1 MPTALTW
8 RKSSMVGPSA
18 SRSSTCRICRSV
30 ARSAALAPTDNA
42 KNRKKIVIPA
52 TAGIHL
58 SAARAAERWVPA
70 FAGTTDLGGRG
81 VILATSGRVF
91 PFYTRR
97 RAGIPVLCSA
107 PTPCAEI
114 GAAFFE
120 EGVGALLRLI
130 GVVIE
135 RQRLEGEREDLLAPG
150 LDLGIELF
158 RRDDLVDQPHLEG
171 FGGGV
176 AAAQKPDLARALL
189 AHQARQIGGAPARID
204 RADARPDL
212 AEHRLFRGDRQ
223 VADGRQHVAAA
234 DRIALHLGDDRFP
247 AVADR

>member
-8 RKSSMVGPSA
+8 RKSSMVGPNA

-135 RQRLEGEREDLLAPG
+135 RQRLEAERADAADILAVGVERALGDGDRGRGEREDLLAPG

-189 AHQARQIGGAPARID
+189 AHQA
-204 RADARPDL
+204 
-212 AEHRLFRGDRQ
+212 
-223 VADGRQHVAAA
+223 
-234 DRIALHLGDDRFP
+234 
-247 AVADR
+247 